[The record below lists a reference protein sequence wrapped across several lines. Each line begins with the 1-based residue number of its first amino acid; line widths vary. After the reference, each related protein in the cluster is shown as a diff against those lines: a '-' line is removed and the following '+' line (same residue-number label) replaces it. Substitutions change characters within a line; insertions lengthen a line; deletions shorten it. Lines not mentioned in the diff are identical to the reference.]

1 MNKAILIGRVG
12 KDPEFIEFTYGSL
25 ARFSL
30 ATTEKYKDKEG
41 QKKES
46 TEWHNIVVNGKLSE
60 VVRDW
65 VKKGM
70 LISVSGKIKY
80 REYEKDGQK
89 RQITE
94 IQVTELDMLSK
105 VEGQESKPT
114 ELPTISSAGEDD
126 LPVGD
131 EGEDSLP
138 F

>member
-12 KDPEFIEFTYGSL
+12 KDPEFIEFTDGSL

-30 ATTEKYKDKEG
+30 ATTEKYKDKSG
-41 QKKES
+41 QKKEV

-114 ELPTISSAGEDD
+114 ELPPISSRGAEED
-126 LPVGD
+126 LPEGD
-131 EGEDSLP
+131 SPP